1 MSAQI
6 ELMRFLS
13 GVARRLG
20 VGEHVYVVGGAVRN
34 FILGEK
40 IKDVDVVIDSVA
52 LGGRDSAW
60 FAQAVADAIPVDT
73 NLVTNNYGVAILT
86 VKGKW
91 DLGGYDMAGEVIEI
105 ANARKE
111 SYGGAGGKGYKP
123 HTVSPATIEE
133 DVERREFTFN
143 SLLWRLHDL
152 ARGPDKAEIVDL
164 TGCGLRDLQ
173 SGTMRCPRDPDI
185 VFSDDPSR
193 MVRAIKF
200 LLKYGFKIDPEV
212 AASIRRNSQKLKS
225 MPPNHLGN
233 MLIETFFEPGVGK
246 KALLEMDKL
255 GLLDVVREIA
265 DEDQLFRQTLENWAS
280 KRSDLKFL
288 FDLLDLN
295 MPTGKRLSVVPQ
307 DLLPQFRAYSEA
319 EPDKAMALL
328 DVLDQPGRKFDMPAL
343 IRMLGLRGPEIRD
356 LTKQMRR
363 ILILDPDISE
373 SAMSRKLE
381 QARAIRTAGDHLNNK
396 YKTVSAEWSWN
407 GYPWRLYS
415 VWDDD
420 ADPGYD
426 DPKEIGQLVFDKRS
440 LAWTVRFWPKAP
452 EDRPL
457 EVLDRFTASD
467 ERVGVKRS
475 LMAIH
480 ERLQRASWKQGP
492 R

>member
-34 FILGEK
+34 FVLGER

-52 LGGRDSAW
+52 LRGRDSAW
-60 FAQAVADAIPVDT
+60 FAQAVADAIPVESS
-73 NLVTNNYGVAILT
+73 LVTNNYGVAILT
-86 VKGKW
+86 VKGDWK
-91 DLGGYDMAGEVIEI
+91 LGGHDMAGEVIEI

-143 SLLWRLHDL
+143 TLLWRLHDL
-152 ARGPDKAEIVDL
+152 AHGPDKAEILDL

-173 SGTMRCPRDPDI
+173 TGTMRCPRDPDI
-185 VFSDDPSR
+185 VFADDPSR

-200 LLKYGFKIDPEV
+200 LIKYGFKIDPEV
-212 AASIRRNSQKLKS
+212 AASIRRNAQKLKS

-255 GLLDVVREIA
+255 GLLEVIREIA
-265 DEDQLFRQTLENWAS
+265 VEDDLFRQTLENWAS
-280 KRSDLKFL
+280 KRSGLKFM

-295 MPTGKRLSVVPQ
+295 MPAGKRLSVVPQ

-328 DVLDQPGRKFDMPAL
+328 DVLDQPGRRFDMPAL
-343 IRMLGLRGPEIRD
+343 IRSLGLKGEAIRD

-363 ILILDPDISE
+363 ILVLNPDISDSE
-373 SAMSRKLE
+373 MSRKLE
-381 QARAIRTAGDHLNNK
+381 QARAIRTA
-396 YKTVSAEWSWN
+396 
-407 GYPWRLYS
+407 RLR
-415 VWDDD
+415 
-420 ADPGYD
+420 G
-426 DPKEIGQLVFDKRS
+426 
-440 LAWTVRFWPKAP
+440 
-452 EDRPL
+452 
-457 EVLDRFTASD
+457 
-467 ERVGVKRS
+467 VG
-475 LMAIH
+475 
-480 ERLQRASWKQGP
+480 
-492 R
+492 